1 MRPGLLLA
9 LFLASAPAAAAQA
22 VSDTAGRVIP
32 LAEAV
37 QMARVRN
44 ATVQRARL
52 GEAQQRLAIQA
63 ARASREPTF
72 AISANGGRSFGRTL
86 IENRIASGTSDNAG
100 VSIGSDI
107 TVYDGGAS
115 RLQAEQS
122 RYGLAAAQ
130 AQRTRTEQ
138 TVVYQV
144 VNGYV
149 SLAAQRENVVRLREQ
164 VAAAEQQLAR
174 VNALIAERV
183 RAEADRFAQEAEVAA
198 ARLQVASAERDVA
211 VAEAN
216 LVGLLDL
223 DPLATYEFQA
233 PAIAA
238 LDSAAAAQAVGQ
250 TADLVALAYARRPD
264 VQALEANVRA
274 AETGIRLARTGRQPQ
289 IGASFSYGSN
299 WSSEYQRYSVDPAT
313 GQPVASDVNFFQQL
327 DERRGGSFG
336 LGLRL
341 PIFDRQNTALAVERA
356 RVALDDATL
365 AVAEQRQRIN
375 GEIAQALADLRA
387 APAQIG
393 AAEAQVRAA
402 RRALEA
408 AEDRYRFASGTL
420 YDVVQARSTFV
431 RAEGDLLQA
440 RTTFAAQRAALAY
453 TLGTLDPDTLGR

>member
-9 LFLASAPAAAAQA
+9 LIFAATSDATAQA
-22 VSDTAGRVIP
+22 MPDTTVIP

-44 ATVQRARL
+44 ASVQRARL
-52 GEAQQRLAIQA
+52 AEAQQGLAIRA
-63 ARASREPTF
+63 ARASREPSFSLSTN
-72 AISANGGRSFGRTL
+72 AGRSFGRTL
-86 IENRIASGTSDNAG
+86 IENRIASGTADNVG
-100 VSIGSDI
+100 ITVSSDI
-107 TVYDGGAS
+107 TVYDGGAA
-115 RLQAEQS
+115 RLQGKQG
-122 RYGLAAAQ
+122 RYGLAAAE

-149 SLAAQRENVVRLREQ
+149 NLAAQRENASRLREQ

-174 VNALIAERV
+174 VNELIRERV

-198 ARLQVASAERDVA
+198 ARLRVASAERDVA

-216 LVGLLDL
+216 LIGLLDL
-223 DPLATYEFQA
+223 DPAASYDFQA

-238 LDSAAAAQAVGQ
+238 LDSAAAVQAVGE
-250 TADLVALAYARRPD
+250 TAELVALAHARRPD

-299 WSSEYQRYSVDPAT
+299 WSSEYQHYNVDSAT
-313 GQPVASDVNFFQQL
+313 GQPVASDVGFFRQL

-408 AEDRYRFASGTL
+408 TEDRYRFASGTL
-420 YDVVQARSTFV
+420 YDVVQARATFV

-440 RTTFAAQRAALAY
+440 RATFAAQRAALAY
-453 TLGTLDPDTLGR
+453 TLGTLDPETLGR